1 MLGAARGVASLSS
14 TDSRRG
20 DEIYA
25 QPDSFVETVEQ
36 SLADAAD
43 AGAIY
48 VEVRFGGGTLLTHP
62 DLVALFREAESRVR
76 KRQANF
82 YAEPLIVAHWPDH
95 PNAEGVFEACL
106 RAASDGLAGVDFLPV
121 PYEQELDWSAAHR
134 WSGRLADA
142 GLGITCHAGEFSDLH
157 LEPALRLPGLSRV
170 GHAVHAS
177 RHADLLERVAEAGVA
192 VECCLTSNVLLGAVE
207 SLDVHPL
214 GDFLAAGL
222 PVAMGSDN
230 PVRMSTEIDREY
242 ELAESL
248 GFDRPDLVNLSR
260 NGIAAAFTTSARKS
274 QLLALVDER
283 ESSDTAMLTDCA
295 PLAD

>member
-1 MLGAARGVASLSS
+1 MLGSS
-14 TDSRRG
+14 PTYTWNQRSV
-20 DEIYA
+20 Y
-25 QPDSFVETVEQ
+25 
-36 SLADAAD
+36 
-43 AGAIY
+43 
-48 VEVRFGGGTLLTHP
+48 
-62 DLVALFREAESRVR
+62 
-76 KRQANF
+76 
-82 YAEPLIVAHWPDH
+82 
-95 PNAEGVFEACL
+95 
-106 RAASDGLAGVDFLPV
+106 
-121 PYEQELDWSAAHR
+121 
-134 WSGRLADA
+134 
-142 GLGITCHAGEFSDLH
+142 
-157 LEPALRLPGLSRV
+157 PGSVV
-170 GHAVHAS
+170 GHAVHAG
-177 RHADLLERVAEAGVA
+177 RRTDLLERVAEAGVT
-192 VECCLTSNVLLGAVE
+192 VECCLTSNVLLGAVG

-214 GDFLAAGL
+214 GDFLAAGV